1 MLSFS
6 LIVHGIYYLHHIT
19 KLILFKFSIENNL
32 NYFLLILSKLIIPKL
47 LKMLM
52 S

>member
-6 LIVHGIYYLHHIT
+6 LTVHGICYLYHIA
-19 KLILFKFSIENNL
+19 KLILFKFSVENHL
-32 NYFLLILSKLIIPKL
+32 NYFPLISSKLIIPKL